1 MPCVPD
7 RAGRQSGFTLVELM
21 IALVLGMIIIGSS
34 VALFISQRMTTK
46 LASQMSDIQN
56 EGRIALDAVAR
67 DLRAA
72 GDFGCALAEPPI
84 NALVNTSIFD
94 AADGGVRGFDKGASL
109 NGSSLTGGS
118 TVSGANPASDVLV
131 ASGVSR
137 VVTTLTQA
145 TTDAADQL
153 LVVDSTPSL
162 ASGDVAIVTNCI
174 SLSKFQVTGYS
185 VNSDGKGVVTHAIAT
200 TPATLGGGNTKADL
214 GSVYPSGATVAKL
227 DTRWWFVGQ
236 PTGKPK
242 GLYRVDAGSGALIL
256 VSPRVVDM
264 RVRYE
269 VDSDGD
275 GIADQFDRTAAQVS
289 SWTTVTAA
297 AIELLAKSPDNVQNQ
312 ASPYVF
318 GGQSVTPSDR
328 AAYMPVRVNL
338 GLRNK

>member
-1 MPCVPD
+1 MPCA
-7 RAGRQSGFTLVELM
+7 RNNARRQAGFTIVELM
-21 IALVLGMIIIGSS
+21 IALLLGMLVIGSS

-84 NALVNTSIFD
+84 NALVNASMFD
-94 AADGGVRGFDKGASL
+94 AADGGVRGFDKGTSISASTL
-109 NGSSLTGGS
+109 SGHSAA
-118 TVSGANPASDVLV
+118 SGANPVSDIVV
-131 ASGVSR
+131 GSGVSR
-137 VVTTLTQA
+137 VVTTLSQSTS
-145 TTDAADQL
+145 DAADQL
-153 LVVDSTPSL
+153 VVVDSTPSL
-162 ASGDVAIVTNCI
+162 ATGDVAIVTNCI

-185 VNSDGKGVVTHAIAT
+185 LNANGKGVVTHAVAT
-200 TPATLGGGNTKADL
+200 TPTTLGGGNTRADL

-242 GLYRVDAGSGALIL
+242 GLYRVDAASGAVIL

-289 SWTTVTAA
+289 TWTNVTAVSV
-297 AIELLAKSPDNVQNQ
+297 ELLARSPDNVQNQ
-312 ASPYVF
+312 PAPYVF
-318 GGQSVTPSDR
+318 GGQTVTPDDQ
-328 AAYMPVRVNL
+328 AAYLPLRVNL